1 MMSSAKLRKILSLL
15 RLPHSKNAF
24 KFKPVIIYGV
34 QQPFKIDAVL
44 QRNRNEERMEMM
56 SKAHKIATPNAPSV
70 TTHAE
75 LFSSSLGL
83 LNGNASSYNAADA
96 YANQEMVEMLS
107 RKKKRRKGLGL

>member
-1 MMSSAKLRKILSLL
+1 MMSSAKLRKNLSLL

-44 QRNRNEERMEMM
+44 HRNRNEERMEMM
-56 SKAHKIATPNAPSV
+56 PKAHKIAPPNAPSA

-75 LFSSSLGL
+75 LFTG
-83 LNGNASSYNAADA
+83 
-96 YANQEMVEMLS
+96 
-107 RKKKRRKGLGL
+107 